1 MANNISINDPNNSL
15 SIHDSIDGLT
25 LSVKGKNNV
34 IEIGECLRPSV
45 IRITI
50 NGDYNRIKISSIL
63 NVKELIINVGT
74 HVPAN
79 RTSLEI
85 GRNISMERFNY
96 ILLHNSGNRCVI
108 GDDCMFSNE
117 VTIRGG
123 ESPHLLFDRN
133 TGEYIDISDGIF
145 IGNHVWIGEKVFIM
159 KNVTI
164 PNECIVGAGSV
175 VTKRF
180 DKEYCVIAG
189 NPARVV
195 RENVQWVKNY
205 GHLEKNSK
213 FYQSYYNHINKFK

>member
-1 MANNISINDPNNSL
+1 
-15 SIHDSIDGLT
+15 
-25 LSVKGKNNV
+25 
-34 IEIGECLRPSV
+34 
-45 IRITI
+45 
-50 NGDYNRIKISSIL
+50 
-63 NVKELIINVGT
+63 
-74 HVPAN
+74 
-79 RTSLEI
+79 
-85 GRNISMERFNY
+85 
-96 ILLHNSGNRCVI
+96 
-108 GDDCMFSNE
+108 
-117 VTIRGG
+117 
-123 ESPHLLFDRN
+123 
-133 TGEYIDISDGIF
+133 
-145 IGNHVWIGEKVFIM
+145 M

>member
-1 MANNISINDPNNSL
+1 MANNISINDPNNAL

-145 IGNHVWIGEKVFIM
+145 IGHHVWIGEKVFIM

>member
-1 MANNISINDPNNSL
+1 
-15 SIHDSIDGLT
+15 
-25 LSVKGKNNV
+25 
-34 IEIGECLRPSV
+34 
-45 IRITI
+45 
-50 NGDYNRIKISSIL
+50 
-63 NVKELIINVGT
+63 VGT

-145 IGNHVWIGEKVFIM
+145 IGNHVWIGEK
-159 KNVTI
+159 
-164 PNECIVGAGSV
+164 S
-175 VTKRF
+175 
-180 DKEYCVIAG
+180 
-189 NPARVV
+189 
-195 RENVQWVKNY
+195 
-205 GHLEKNSK
+205 LS
-213 FYQSYYNHINKFK
+213 